1 MQRTVSARRLP
12 LASLVIALAGATL
25 GASVAEA
32 AATSANLISITA
44 LSAATS
50 LDLTGLATTGG
61 IATRGDLL
69 LANDGNFYAATSGG
83 GTGSVGAIMRFTPA
97 GAATV
102 LHSLTSGTEGAVPYA
117 GPIQAADGNL
127 YGTTYLGGT
136 KAQGTVYR
144 MALDG
149 TFATLYTFSSD
160 AKGAF
165 YPYGGLL
172 QGPDGALYGTT
183 LRGGT
188 NDAGTVFRITL
199 DGTLSVLHS
208 FNGSDGKNPESDLV
222 LGNDGALYGTTLL
235 GGTADRG
242 TVFKIT
248 PTGTLT
254 SLYSFA
260 ALGAFNTLGVATNAT
275 GSNPRAG
282 LRLGADGNFYG
293 TAYQG
298 GTGGYGTVFKITP
311 AGVLTTLHAF
321 TGSPGDGASPL
332 SKVTQGPDGS
342 LYGTAEKGGYNGSGM
357 AWRIN
362 AANQY
367 ALLHSF
373 TAQAEDGGTPY
384 ATLLPYNG
392 FVYGISFTDSI
403 GSAGALFKLD
413 EGSGGVLPV
422 AFGLTADTLTLGSS
436 ATLTWSSPTAATCT
450 ASAGWTDTIATAGT
464 KVITPSVAGVYN
476 YILSCTDGAG
486 VIRNAYAS
494 MYVTAPAAQS
504 VDGGGTGGGGA
515 VSLLALGLL
524 GGAAGSLARRRY
536 KSAVT

>member
-384 ATLLPYNG
+384 STLLPYNG

-504 VDGGGTGGGGA
+504 VDGGATGGGGA